1 MGIVI
6 STSKELE
13 SGAGYYGLSSLVAC
27 DTNEKTVILIK
38 DSGYRDT
45 NIQVFFGGSI
55 VLADPAAGSI
65 SIFQIKLNEQV
76 VWQTKLNT
84 VDQAPRQ
91 SDCMLFIPR
100 NSNLQ
105 ITQTDADTTGSC
117 TTMLRGFYLEPPVAQ
132 QQ

>member
-1 MGIVI
+1 MAIVI

-13 SGAGYYGLSSLVAC
+13 SGAGYYGLSSMVAC

-117 TTMLRGFYLEPPVAQ
+117 TTMLRGFYLEPPVRQ
-132 QQ
+132 QE

>member
-1 MGIVI
+1 MGVVI
-6 STSKELE
+6 STQKELE
-13 SGAGYYGLSSLVAC
+13 SGAGFYGLSALVDC

-55 VLADPAAGSI
+55 DIADPAIGSI
-65 SIFQIKLNEQV
+65 SIFQIKLNDQV
-76 VWQTKLNT
+76 VWQSKLLT

-91 SDCMLFIPR
+91 SDCMLFVPR

-105 ITQTDADTTGSC
+105 ITQTDSDTQGAC
-117 TTMLRGFYLEPPVAQ
+117 TTMLRGFYLEPPVVQ
-132 QQ
+132 QE

>member
-6 STSKELE
+6 STQKELE
-13 SGAGYYGLSSLVAC
+13 SGAGFYGLSAKVDC

-45 NIQVFFGGSI
+45 NIQVYFAGSI
-55 VLADPAAGSI
+55 DITDPAVGSI
-65 SIFQIKLNEQV
+65 SIFQIKLNDQV
-76 VWQTKLNT
+76 VWQSKLST

-91 SDCMLFIPR
+91 SDCMLFVPR

-105 ITQTDADTTGSC
+105 ITQTDADTAGSC
-117 TTMLRGFYLEPPVAQ
+117 TTMLRGFYLEPPVRQ
-132 QQ
+132 QE

>member
-13 SGAGYYGLSSLVAC
+13 SGAGYYGLSALVAC
-27 DTNEKTVILIK
+27 DTNEKTVIFIK

-55 VLADPAAGSI
+55 NIADPAAGSI
-65 SIFQIKLNEQV
+65 SIFQIKLNQQV
-76 VWQTKLNT
+76 VWQSKLNSI
-84 VDQAPRQ
+84 DNAPRQ

-100 NSNLQ
+100 NSTLE
-105 ITQTDADTTGSC
+105 ITQTDADTVGSC

>member
-6 STSKELE
+6 STTKELE
-13 SGAGYYGLSSLVAC
+13 SGAGYYGYSATVDC
-27 DTNEKTVILIK
+27 DTNVKTVILVQ

-65 SIFQIKLNEQV
+65 NIFQIKLNDQV
-76 VWQTKLNT
+76 VWQTKLVT
-84 VDQAPRQ
+84 VDQSPRQ

-100 NSNLQ
+100 NSQVQ
-105 ITQTDADTTGSC
+105 ITQTDADTLGSC

-132 QQ
+132 QE

>member
-1 MGIVI
+1 MGVVI
-6 STSKELE
+6 STQKELE
-13 SGAGYYGLSSLVAC
+13 SGAGFYGLSALVDC

-55 VLADPAAGSI
+55 DIADPAIGSM
-65 SIFQIKLNEQV
+65 SIFQIKLNDQV
-76 VWQTKLNT
+76 VWQSKLST

-91 SDCMLFIPR
+91 SDCMLFVPR

-117 TTMLRGFYLEPPVAQ
+117 TTMLRGFYLEPPVRQ
-132 QQ
+132 QE

>member
-13 SGAGYYGLSSLVAC
+13 SGAGYYGLSSMVAC

-84 VDQAPRQ
+84 IDQAPRQ

-117 TTMLRGFYLEPPVAQ
+117 TTMLRGFYLEPPVRQ
-132 QQ
+132 QE

>member
-6 STSKELE
+6 STSRELE
-13 SGAGYYGLSSLVAC
+13 SGAGFYGLSAMVAC
-27 DTNEKTVILIK
+27 DTNEKTVIQIK

-55 VLADPAAGSI
+55 NAADPAGGSI
-65 SIFQIKLNEQV
+65 SIFQIKLNQQV

-100 NSNLQ
+100 NSDIQ
-105 ITQTDADTTGSC
+105 ITQIDADTSGSC

>member
-1 MGIVI
+1 MGVVI
-6 STSKELE
+6 STQRELE
-13 SGAGYYGLSSLVAC
+13 SGAGFYGFSASVSC
-27 DTNEKTVILIK
+27 DTNEKTVILIQ

-45 NIQVFFGGSI
+45 NIQVYFGGS
-55 VLADPAAGSI
+55 VLISDPAAGSI
-65 SIFQIKLNEQV
+65 SIFQIKLNDQV

-100 NSNLQ
+100 NSSVQ

-132 QQ
+132 QG

>member
-13 SGAGYYGLSSLVAC
+13 SGAGYYGLSSMVAC

-117 TTMLRGFYLEPPVAQ
+117 TTMLRGFYLEPPVRQ
-132 QQ
+132 QE

>member
-6 STSKELE
+6 STSRELE
-13 SGAGYYGLSSLVAC
+13 SGAGFYGLSALVAC

-45 NIQVFFGGSI
+45 NIQVFFSGSI
-55 VLADPAAGSI
+55 NQADPAAGSI
-65 SIFQIKLNEQV
+65 SIFQIKLNDQV

-100 NSNLQ
+100 SSNIH
-105 ITQTDADTTGSC
+105 ITQIDADTTGSC
-117 TTMLRGFYLEPPVAQ
+117 CTMLRGFYLEPPVAQ
-132 QQ
+132 QE

>member
-6 STSKELE
+6 STSRELE
-13 SGAGYYGLSSLVAC
+13 SGAGFYGLSAMVAC
-27 DTNEKTVILIK
+27 DTNEKVVIQIK

-55 VLADPAAGSI
+55 NQADPVAGSI
-65 SIFQIKLNEQV
+65 SVFQIKLNEQV

-100 NSNLQ
+100 NSDIQ
-105 ITQTDADTTGSC
+105 ITQLDTDTTGSC

-132 QQ
+132 QE

>member
-13 SGAGYYGLSSLVAC
+13 SGAGYYGLSSMVAC

>member
-13 SGAGYYGLSSLVAC
+13 SGAGFYGLSALVAC
-27 DTNEKTVILIK
+27 DTNVKTVILIQ

-45 NIQVFFGGSI
+45 NIQVFFSGSI
-55 VLADPAAGSI
+55 LQADPAVGSI
-65 SIFQIKLNEQV
+65 SIFQIKLNDQV
-76 VWQTKLNT
+76 VWQSKIVS

-100 NSNLQ
+100 NSVVQ
-105 ITQTDADTTGSC
+105 ITQVDSDTAGNC
-117 TTMLRGFYLEPPVAQ
+117 CTMLRGFYLEPPVAQ
-132 QQ
+132 QE

>member
-13 SGAGYYGLSSLVAC
+13 SGAGYYGLSALVAC
-27 DTNEKTVILIK
+27 DTNEKTVIFIK

-55 VLADPAAGSI
+55 NIADPAAGSI

-76 VWQTKLNT
+76 VWQSKLNSI
-84 VDQAPRQ
+84 DNAPRQ

-100 NSNLQ
+100 NSTLE
-105 ITQTDADTTGSC
+105 ITQTDADTVGSC

-132 QQ
+132 QE

>member
-6 STSKELE
+6 STQRELE
-13 SGAGYYGLSSLVAC
+13 SGAGFYGLSAEVDCS
-27 DTNEKTVILIK
+27 TNTKTVILIK

-55 VLADPAAGSI
+55 DIADPAVGSI
-65 SIFQIKLNEQV
+65 SVFQIKLNDQV
-76 VWQTKLNT
+76 VWQSKLNT
-84 VDQAPRQ
+84 VDQSPRQ

-100 NSNLQ
+100 NSQVQ
-105 ITQTDADTTGSC
+105 ITQTDADTAGSC

-132 QQ
+132 QE

>member
-1 MGIVI
+1 MGVVI
-6 STSKELE
+6 STQKELE
-13 SGAGYYGLSSLVAC
+13 SGAGYYGFSAAVSC
-27 DTNEKTVILIK
+27 DTNTKTVILIK

-55 VLADPAAGSI
+55 DIADPAIGTM
-65 SIFQIKLNEQV
+65 SIFQIKLNDQV
-76 VWQTKLNT
+76 VWQSKLST

-100 NSNLQ
+100 NSSIQ
-105 ITQTDADTTGSC
+105 ITQTDAEALGSC

>member
-13 SGAGYYGLSSLVAC
+13 SGAGYYGLSSMVAC
-27 DTNEKTVILIK
+27 DTNEKTVIMIK

-117 TTMLRGFYLEPPVAQ
+117 TTMLRGFYLEPPVRQ
-132 QQ
+132 QE

>member
-6 STSKELE
+6 STSRELA
-13 SGAGYYGLSSLVAC
+13 SGAGYYGLSALVAC
-27 DTNEKTVILIK
+27 DTNEKTVIQIK

-55 VLADPAAGSI
+55 TLADPAAGSI
-65 SIFQIKLNEQV
+65 SIFQIKLNDQV
-76 VWQTKLNT
+76 VWQSKLNT
-84 VDQAPRQ
+84 VDQSPRQ

-100 NSNLQ
+100 NSNIQ
-105 ITQTDADTTGSC
+105 ITQTDADTSGSC
-117 TTMLRGFYLEPPVAQ
+117 TTMLRGCYLEPPVAQ